1 MSNITY
7 SRPASSYDINAWNN
21 LAVSS
26 SSVTQFQLT
35 DGVHTVDA
43 KGIFVSNTTT
53 GLAGNLTAM
62 TWSEAGAPVLSVSGI
77 NINVQQ
83 LLAGR
88 ISITEKL
95 FDGDDTIIG
104 SYGNDG
110 LATGAGNDN
119 INGRGGVDTVFYAG
133 TKSNVSVVNNGSSFT
148 VKANGKV
155 DTLTNVERV
164 GMGDGSVLALDVKA
178 GENTGS
184 AYRLYQAAF
193 DRKPDAAGLNYWTK
207 DLDAGNSL
215 QGVSKGF
222 MASSEFKSLN
232 PGNDQNSLINNFY
245 LHVLHRDADAAG
257 LQYWN
262 DQMSHGMSASD
273 VLLSFSESQ
282 ENINNTAPDLN
293 SGVWLV

>member
-53 GLAGNLTAM
+53 GLAGTLTAM
-62 TWSEAGAPVLSVSGI
+62 TWSESGAPVLSVSGI

-83 LLAGR
+83 MLAGR

-110 LATGAGNDN
+110 FATGAGNDN
-119 INGRGGVDTVFYAG
+119 IDGRGGVDTVFYAG

-148 VKANGKV
+148 VEANGKV

-164 GMGDGSVLALDVKA
+164 GMGDGSVLALDVKV

-207 DLDAGNSL
+207 DLDAGNSI
-215 QGVSKGF
+215 QQVAKGF
-222 MASSEFKSLN
+222 VDSSEFKALN
-232 PGNDQNSLINNFY
+232 PANDQNSLINNFY
-245 LHVLHRDADAAG
+245 LHVLHRDADTAG

-262 DQMSHGMSASD
+262 AKMSSGMTASE
-273 VLLSFSESQ
+273 VLVSFSESQ
-282 ENINNTAPDLN
+282 ENINNAAPDLN